1 MWVWAKVK
9 QNSCKKGFSLTRAD
23 LTPSTP
29 IDGLLALRPL
39 FIDCHPMYWWAEPL
53 EMARR
58 LALTSVTLMFQDSAN
73 VLLFSLFVNCL
84 SIVWCVERE
93 HTRRSKGYSGPYKH
107 LLTQTTPTTPHHRW
121 HQSHREAMPHIDW
134 TANVLRYIDYWIR

>member
-1 MWVWAKVK
+1 MGQSEAEFV
-9 QNSCKKGFSLTRAD
+9 KKGCNLTLAD
-23 LTPSTP
+23 LTPFTA

-84 SIVWCVERE
+84 SIVWCVPIL
-93 HTRRSKGYSGPYKH
+93 S
-107 LLTQTTPTTPHHRW
+107 LLPLPFFLLLH
-121 HQSHREAMPHIDW
+121 
-134 TANVLRYIDYWIR
+134 LRYRHIQVTHVF